1 MSKFDALKNQWNV
14 PLEVSIE
21 QLNLCVS
28 ELKDIQLSN
37 EGLIQAIKGVFSK
50 GFNALRIGVSKLLE
64 TEQKQLVINEAV
76 ASKLTSN
83 ALKSNY
89 AYLMDRMVSVP
100 AGMNTTY
107 VNYTTHSLKMSE
119 MFKNTMGLIEQLR
132 SDIGRVIS
140 TEDGIKDS
148 TIFSDGVYIKAS
160 KDLKKE
166 LDVLNKLRKGD
177 EYNAVREYGKVFKN
191 NNELIQSNDI
201 ARKANTNINSID
213 RKKLLM
219 SVETTMNYVKELS
232 ELAQSSGFSRQL
244 IVKIGNAVAC
254 VAELVEA
261 FSASVFNQ
269 EMIVKALDNVNEEIS
284 GLI

>member
-21 QLNLCVS
+21 QLNLSVA

-50 GFNALRIGVSKLLE
+50 GFNALRIGVNKLLE

-89 AYLMDRMVSVP
+89 VYLMDRMVSVP

-201 ARKANTNINSID
+201 ARKTNTNINSID

-232 ELAQSSGFSRQL
+232 ELAQSTGFSRQL

>member
-1 MSKFDALKNQWNV
+1 MSKFDALNNQWNV

-21 QLNLCVS
+21 QLNLSVS

-37 EGLIQAIKGVFSK
+37 EGLIQAIKGVFSR
-50 GFNALRIGVSKLLE
+50 GFNALRVGVSKLLE
-64 TEQKQLVINEAV
+64 TEQKQLVINEAF
-76 ASKLTSN
+76 ANKLTSN
-83 ALKSNY
+83 TLKSNY

-107 VNYTTHSLKMSE
+107 VNYTAHSLKMSE
-119 MFKNTMGLIEQLR
+119 MFKNTMGLVEQLR

-148 TIFSDGVYIKAS
+148 TIFSDAIYIKTS
-160 KDLKKE
+160 KELKKE

-201 ARKANTNINSID
+201 ARKTNTNINSID
-213 RKKLLM
+213 RKKLTI
-219 SVETTMNYVKELS
+219 SVETTMEYVKELS
-232 ELAQSSGFSRQL
+232 GLAQSVGFSRQL

-284 GLI
+284 GLV